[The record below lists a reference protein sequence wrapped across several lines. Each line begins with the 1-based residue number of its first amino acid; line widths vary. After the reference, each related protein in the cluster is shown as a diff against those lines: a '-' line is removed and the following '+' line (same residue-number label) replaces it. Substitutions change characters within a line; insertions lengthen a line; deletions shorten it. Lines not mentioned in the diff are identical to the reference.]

1 MARGGTPVEAP
12 HSALNNLSTHHANK
26 PSVYDP
32 VDKMTSD
39 SRQIESDHK
48 LSLCQQKVVA
58 DRVKSL

>member
-1 MARGGTPVEAP
+1 MEAP
-12 HSALNNLSTHHANK
+12 HSALNNLSAHHANK